1 MRVYVGL
8 AIAAVLGLANLAQAV
23 PFDAKDVSADVKW
36 GAHVDVDALMASS
49 SMKKVHEQIMK
60 EHPDAESALA
70 MVRTLWRF
78 DPRTDLHGVTVYGT
92 QLKKDTG
99 VAIVRAKVDQKFL
112 LEMVKLAPEYKSST
126 YGKFDVHTWL
136 HGKKRENAV
145 FFKPDVMVF
154 GGSLDEVKAALDVLD
169 GTKPNFAAK
178 TREHPMEIPPG
189 TILLAGAHGLSEAD
203 LPCKSPLLKQTDS
216 ALFFVGEHE
225 GNVFVRGG
233 LKVKQDEVAAKI
245 ENVVKGALAFASLAR
260 IDDAE
265 ALKLI
270 DAVKVHKSSDNAV
283 SINAQAPVDA
293 VWAQI
298 QKEHAKKKAEM
309 KEHGDGKI
317 MEDIHGS
324 LRRHLHGN

>member
-1 MRVYVGL
+1 MRVCVGL
-8 AIAAVLGLANLAQAV
+8 AIAAVLGLAGLAQAV

-70 MVRTLWRF
+70 MFRTLWRF

-92 QLKKDTG
+92 ELKKNTG
-99 VAIVRAKVDQKFL
+99 VAIIRAKVDQKL
-112 LEMVKLAPEYKSST
+112 LLDMVKLAPEYKPST
-126 YGKFDVHTWL
+126 YGKYEIHTWL
-136 HGKKRENAV
+136 HGKKRENAA

-154 GGSLDEVKAALDVLD
+154 GQSLDELKAALDVLD
-169 GTKPNFAAK
+169 GTKPNFTAK
-178 TREHPMEIPPG
+178 TQEHAMEIPPG
-189 TILLAGAHGLSEAD
+189 TILTVGVHGMSEAD
-203 LPCKSPLLKQTDS
+203 LPCKSPLLKQADS

-225 GNVFVRGG
+225 GNAFIRGG
-233 LKVKQDEVAAKI
+233 LKVKQDEIAEKI
-245 ENVVKGALAFASLAR
+245 ESVVKGVLAFASLAR

-270 DAVKVHKSSDNAV
+270 DAVKVRRSDKAV
-283 SINAQAPVDA
+283 SIDAQAPVDA

-298 QKEHAKKKAEM
+298 QKEHARKKAEM
-309 KEHGDGKI
+309 KEFSEGKI
-317 MEDIHGS
+317 MEDVHGAI
-324 LRRHLHGN
+324 RRHLHGR